1 MSVPLSKTDIV
12 PQIEEGKMS
21 VPLSK
26 TDIVPQIEE
35 GKMSVPPSKT
45 DRVPPKD
52 NPPAPH
58 PPSTAPKD
66 TQAKGFSSYR
76 QLFVIYIETSDICV
90 RVFALIILKIFVY
103 IMSFIINYNV
113 IYVGYNMVS

>member
-103 IMSFIINYNV
+103 INYNV